1 MFPKNV
7 SQNVHTFRL
16 NLEVWTA
23 YFTNIFRLFSAWSLF
38 SKSEIGRLFLKKYA
52 DFKKNI

>member
-7 SQNVHTFRL
+7 SQNVPTFRL

-23 YFTNIFRLFSAWSLF
+23 YFTNIFRLFYALSLF
-38 SKSEIGRLFLKKYA
+38 SKSEIEFIWIYSEKHD
-52 DFKKNI
+52 DF